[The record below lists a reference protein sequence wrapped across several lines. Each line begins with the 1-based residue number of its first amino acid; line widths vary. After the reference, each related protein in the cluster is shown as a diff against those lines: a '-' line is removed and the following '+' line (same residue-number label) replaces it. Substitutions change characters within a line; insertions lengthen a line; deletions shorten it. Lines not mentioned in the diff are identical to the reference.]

1 DSRPVGNLGLNI
13 QCRAVPAFNQGG
25 PSESSAD
32 KIQRQVQTQGSGSPK
47 KKDRKA
53 GEKRRRRH
61 AETYN
66 TYIFRVL
73 KQVHPNTGI
82 SKKSMM
88 IMNSFVYDTFE
99 RIVSEAAKLCKY
111 SSKVTLSSREIQT
124 AVRLVLPGELA
135 KHAVSEGT
143 KSFELVRMI
152 RSEQLELVEE
162 QASFEAWLRLENFA
176 RRKKTRQEETGKD
189 DDFHQA

>member
-1 DSRPVGNLGLNI
+1 MPAPTELVHPTHFAPPSSVREKSNTGIRHPIPPTSRQNVAPRASSARLSSVSASLYQFSDECSEELPRVERAIGDSRPVGNLGLNI

-88 IMNSFVYDTFE
+88 IMNSF
-99 RIVSEAAKLCKY
+99 
-111 SSKVTLSSREIQT
+111 
-124 AVRLVLPGELA
+124 
-135 KHAVSEGT
+135 
-143 KSFELVRMI
+143 
-152 RSEQLELVEE
+152 
-162 QASFEAWLRLENFA
+162 
-176 RRKKTRQEETGKD
+176 
-189 DDFHQA
+189 